1 MGKNFSEELGEWL
14 SRKNRTQRDRN
25 LVAFLA
31 VLDDVK
37 DGLKTGYSAK
47 SVWAY
52 LLESKR
58 IEFGYDTF
66 LNYANRFID
75 SEQRDQVATKCQTA
89 SKPLAPDIA
98 PNRTASTAAKA
109 IKSEVQAKF
118 VFNPVPPEDKE
129 LF

>member
-14 SRKNRTQRDRN
+14 SRRNRKQRDRN

-58 IEFGYDTF
+58 IGFGYDTF

-75 SEQRDQVATKCQTA
+75 SEQRYRAVTKSQAA
-89 SKPLAPDIA
+89 SKFLAPHIA
-98 PNRTASTAAKA
+98 PNRTASTAEKTV
-109 IKSEVQAKF
+109 KSEAQATF
-118 VFNPVPPEDKE
+118 VFNPVPNKE
-129 LF
+129 ELL

>member
-14 SRKNRTQRDRN
+14 SRRNRTQRDRN

-47 SVWAY
+47 AVWAY

-66 LNYANRFID
+66 LNYAKRFID
-75 SEQRDQVATKCQTA
+75 SKQRDQVVTKSQTA
-89 SKPLAPDIA
+89 SKSIAPD
-98 PNRTASTAAKA
+98 TASNCTAPTVAKTVG
-109 IKSEVQAKF
+109 SEAQATF
-118 VFNPVPPEDKE
+118 VFNPVPNKE
-129 LF
+129 ELL

>member
-14 SRKNRTQRDRN
+14 SRRNRTQRDRN

-37 DGLKTGYSAK
+37 EGLKTGYSAK
-47 SVWAY
+47 AVWAY

-58 IEFGYDTF
+58 IGFGYDTF

-75 SEQRDQVATKCQTA
+75 KKQRDQVATKNQTA
-89 SKPLAPDIA
+89 SKPLAPNIA
-98 PNRTASTAAKA
+98 PNRTAPTAAKA
-109 IKSEVQAKF
+109 IRSEAPAKF
-118 VFNPVPPEDKE
+118 VFNPVPPDDKE